1 MSDLRLDTDF
11 FRHPKSV
18 KLCRRHGAEGVLS
31 LLRLWSFAAANR
43 PTGALDGLD
52 SEDLEIAAAWT
63 GSPGEFVKTL
73 LELRFLEQNDGAFR
87 LHNWERRQPW
97 LATAPVRQAKARA
110 AAAARW
116 NQRARVS
123 VSVSAPDPDPRP
135 DPDPDA
141 DTEGEPSRPAAEDA
155 LRPEDLAEAWNE
167 HCAPLGLSAVREL
180 SASRRKKAL
189 LRLGEHPRAEWWSA
203 VFANIRASP
212 FLRGLKGGSNGSAH
226 PGWRATFDWLIEND
240 TNGVKVFEGKYNE

>member
-1 MSDLRLDTDF
+1 MRTFAVKNFERFQHYKDRKPPWVKLYRDIWSDRQFFRLAPGSKLLLFGMFTLASLTGNRIPEDAEWIASQLCLPLKAIDVEPLVDAGFLVVVQDASEALAGCEQVAPRSPLLSSVSDLD
-11 FRHPKSV
+11 
-18 KLCRRHGAEGVLS
+18 
-31 LLRLWSFAAANR
+31 
-43 PTGALDGLD
+43 
-52 SEDLEIAAAWT
+52 
-63 GSPGEFVKTL
+63 
-73 LELRFLEQNDGAFR
+73 
-87 LHNWERRQPW
+87 
-97 LATAPVRQAKARA
+97 
-110 AAAARW
+110 
-116 NQRARVS
+116 
-123 VSVSAPDPDPRP
+123 P
-135 DPDPDA
+135 DPDPDQEGE
-141 DTEGEPSRPAAEDA
+141 TEGEPSRPAAEDA

-167 HCAPLGLSAVREL
+167 HCAPLGLPAVREL